1 MEKEVLF
8 EKRMKELSKNAYY
21 RGVLTFSDFLD
32 LNELH
37 MLHSLPKNES
47 GVKVET
53 FGGYALAERQMAAFL
68 PDALSYLM
76 EEILS
81 YPIVC
86 LKMQP
91 LSLKFS
97 EKLSH
102 RDYLGALLNLGLER
116 SMLGD
121 LLIDETGAY
130 CFCKETMAGFIQ
142 DNLTR
147 VRHTAVLT
155 VQVMEMEELPQPK
168 FREIQGTVP
177 SIRLDVLIALA
188 FGESRSRITP
198 FIEGG
203 KVFVNGRQITSNGY
217 TPREKD
223 LISVRQK
230 GRFIYEQ
237 ILTQTKKGRYRV
249 SVKRYL

>member
-1 MEKEVLF
+1 MISE
-8 EKRMKELSKNAYY
+8 
-21 RGVLTFSDFLD
+21 
-32 LNELH
+32 
-37 MLHSLPKNES
+37 SLP
-47 GVKVET
+47 VTVCT
-53 FGGYALAERQMAAFL
+53 FGGYDVAERQMAAFL

-76 EEILS
+76 EETLS

-86 LKMQP
+86 IKIQP
-91 LSLKFS
+91 LSLRFA

-155 VQVMEMEELPQPK
+155 AQITETGELPRPK

-217 TPREKD
+217 TQERK
-223 LISVRQK
+223 
-230 GRFIYEQ
+230 
-237 ILTQTKKGRYRV
+237 T
-249 SVKRYL
+249 

>member
-1 MEKEVLF
+1 M
-8 EKRMKELSKNAYY
+8 
-21 RGVLTFSDFLD
+21 
-32 LNELH
+32 
-37 MLHSLPKNES
+37 
-47 GVKVET
+47 
-53 FGGYALAERQMAAFL
+53 
-68 PDALSYLM
+68 
-76 EEILS
+76 
-81 YPIVC
+81 
-86 LKMQP
+86 
-91 LSLKFS
+91 
-97 EKLSH
+97 
-102 RDYLGALLNLGLER
+102 GLER

>member
-1 MEKEVLF
+1 MDKDLLF
-8 EKRMKELSKNAYY
+8 EKRMKDLASRAYN
-21 RGVLTFSDFLD
+21 RDIVLYTDFLNLD
-32 LNELH
+32 ELH
-37 MLHSLPKNES
+37 KIHSLIS
-47 GVKVET
+47 GSLPVTVCT
-53 FGGYALAERQMAAFL
+53 FGGYDLAERQMAAFL

-86 LKMQP
+86 LKIQP
-91 LSLKFS
+91 LSLRFS